1 MKGVQNTFRNQVN
14 AVCSII
20 EEMGNPFADQTGDLF
35 VLDTRD
41 IADSKVVETVRTVEQ
56 LGKDQYQQFVTKKLQ
71 ERTTPLFDTIQE
83 NKLPLFSSPPATKEK
98 SSDKLKIASLKSN
111 CSLFSRHYVSCQV
124 RDGDLEGFF
133 GHENQSFP
141 SSVSQYGKL
150 RSGTK
155 SDLLSCLE
163 KNGPAQA

>member
-41 IADSKVVETVRTVEQ
+41 IAASKVVETVSTVGQ

-71 ERTTPLFDTIQE
+71 ERTAPLFDTIQ
-83 NKLPLFSSPPATKEK
+83 KKQVATIQQSSRYKRE
-98 SSDKLKIASLKSN
+98 
-111 CSLFSRHYVSCQV
+111 V
-124 RDGDLEGFF
+124 
-133 GHENQSFP
+133 
-141 SSVSQYGKL
+141 
-150 RSGTK
+150 
-155 SDLLSCLE
+155 
-163 KNGPAQA
+163 

>member
-41 IADSKVVETVRTVEQ
+41 IADSKVVETVRTVGQ

-71 ERTTPLFDTIQE
+71 ERTAPLFDTIQ
-83 NKLPLFSSPPATKEK
+83 KKQVATIQQSSRYKRE
-98 SSDKLKIASLKSN
+98 
-111 CSLFSRHYVSCQV
+111 V
-124 RDGDLEGFF
+124 
-133 GHENQSFP
+133 
-141 SSVSQYGKL
+141 
-150 RSGTK
+150 
-155 SDLLSCLE
+155 
-163 KNGPAQA
+163 